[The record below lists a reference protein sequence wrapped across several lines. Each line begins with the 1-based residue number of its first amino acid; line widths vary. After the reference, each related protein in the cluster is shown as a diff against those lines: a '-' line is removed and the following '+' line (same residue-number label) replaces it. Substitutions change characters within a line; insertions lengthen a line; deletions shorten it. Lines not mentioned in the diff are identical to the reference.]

1 MLETCGRAI
10 LFNSLICLERFKMVV
25 LRPSSALIS
34 QEGDLLTLLFSF
46 STGLVS
52 VLLPLSCF
60 TYLIRQRIVRLSYG
74 VIRFLFNDVRHFLD
88 TKA

>member
-1 MLETCGRAI
+1 
-10 LFNSLICLERFKMVV
+10 MVV

-74 VIRFLFNDVRHFLD
+74 VIRFLFNDVRRFLD